1 MAGFLDAQ
9 LSAKTPLFGLKLWVL
24 IGICVGAFIVLILFF
39 LSLWLSSRSKKTVS
53 SSKLTSEKTLSSSI
67 PMVSK
72 EINVDHIGE
81 REGPLPTYNGYD
93 DLGSSPR
100 SDTEKG
106 KKTLWKMVEEEDGID
121 IRSSRSA
128 EEKGMVVMNMEKKS
142 LLNSNMS
149 GESHTS
155 ANPNP
160 NPNHNPNPNP
170 NSNPNSNP
178 NHNFNLSPRP
188 SPSPSYTSVS
198 EVTHLGWGHWYSLG
212 DLEAATDFFSDSN
225 VLGEGG
231 YGIVYRGQ
239 MPDASFIAV
248 KHLLNNRS
256 VYVKG
261 GSFWSWSS

>member
-39 LSLWLSSRSKKTVS
+39 LSLWLSSRSKKTIS
-53 SSKLTSEKTLSSSI
+53 SSKLTAEKTLSSSI

-160 NPNHNPNPNP
+160 NPNLNPNPNP

-256 VYVKG
+256 V
-261 GSFWSWSS
+261 